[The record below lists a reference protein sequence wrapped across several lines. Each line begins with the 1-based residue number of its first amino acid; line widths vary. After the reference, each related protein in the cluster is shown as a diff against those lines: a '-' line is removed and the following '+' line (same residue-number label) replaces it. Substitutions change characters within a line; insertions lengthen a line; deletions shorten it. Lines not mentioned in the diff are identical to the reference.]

1 MITIPGIDSQM
12 IANNLTPSIVSPPG
26 DLLINELDERG
37 ISIDQFSKFT
47 GIKAETITA
56 IVQGD
61 EPITPA
67 FALIF
72 EAALGISA
80 DLWMS
85 LQADFDMQNAKRNPS
100 FMDRL
105 KTIRKIAA
113 VL

>member
-26 DLLINELDERG
+26 DLLISELDERG
-37 ISIDQFSKFT
+37 ISIDQFSKLT

-61 EPITPA
+61 EAITPA

-100 FMDRL
+100 FMDLL